1 MPAAMQ
7 GGAASHSV
15 ASFPPSMQ
23 EWPVDGE
30 APCSAKAAALT
41 AAAPPIEQ
49 LQLATRPV
57 AFPTDVKFVRF
68 ENCDLRGLSTG
79 VLILRGHA
87 ARFASLGRPLFAGL
101 GAFAANGGIP
111 RSLPFQTSCPNARLF
126 PCAGTVRRLPHQPTV
141 ARVLCEL
148 CASDLRHDGGVG
160 PTAKGLGPG
169 PDRGDPK
176 APQPLQ
182 IDPRAACRRQLARLR
197 ALGLCLLSSFEME
210 FFLLEMRGDDLSTV
224 RPAGIDS
231 SFARTASLFELHP
244 FIEKA
249 TDVLAALGVNLE
261 AVGKEHPA
269 GQLEF
274 IPAPSFGVR
283 AADDAFTIRNS
294 VKEVARMEGKYAT
307 FMSNV
312 FPHGLSSGCHL
323 NQSLWHAGK
332 LPAAVAEDGGAA
344 EPRGG
349 GRPHLEG
356 QRGPSNGGSG
366 EPRLGAPSSLG
377 ASTGGCPQPPPA
389 APQEEA
395 VPCVC
400 HSAGAGHPVP
410 ASASASGDPSHPTGL
425 SKVARSFIAGQLAHW
440 AGLCRVLVPDMNAAR
455 RIKAEAFVPLTASWA
470 LESRKVAIRVKAP
483 WPSPSPSAPRLKAEA
498 AGGLPSASS
507 SAPSGPNP
515 QAAPVPS
522 LCGSAYW
529 ENRLGASSI
538 NPYLAIAA
546 TVAAGID
553 GIERDLELPSMDA
566 AAPEISARLE
576 ESTPALRS
584 DKVLME
590 ALGEPIVEAL
600 EGIAEKER
608 LDRFSRLDG
617 CTQGPDAVVAD
628 RDVFIYL

>member
-307 FMSNV
+307 FMVSIPWITPRARTRQTFV
-312 FPHGLSSGCHL
+312 PWHCHGEPPEPRPTAAGRVTGGNGSRPVVASRRLRRPAPLAAGMDCLECRASFLKSRVKVAASISLQIIGAPLGGWWHLVCAFFFFACWLAVERVSARAELGVSSE
-323 NQSLWHAGK
+323 
-332 LPAAVAEDGGAA
+332 PVAVARRKAAGRSGRGRRSGGAKGRRPA
-344 EPRGG
+344 PPGG
-349 GRPHLEG
+349 PTRAVEW
-356 QRGPSNGGSG
+356 RKW
-366 EPRLGAPSSLG
+366 RASLG
-377 ASTGGCPQPPPA
+377 RSVLLGRLNGRLPT
-389 APQEEA
+389 AP
-395 VPCVC
+395 
-400 HSAGAGHPVP
+400 
-410 ASASASGDPSHPTGL
+410 
-425 SKVARSFIAGQLAHW
+425 ARSAAGRSGALRLPL
-440 AGLCRVLVPDMNAAR
+440 GR
-455 RIKAEAFVPLTASWA
+455 R
-470 LESRKVAIRVKAP
+470 R
-483 WPSPSPSAPRLKAEA
+483 APRAR
-498 AGGLPSASS
+498 
-507 SAPSGPNP
+507 
-515 QAAPVPS
+515 Q
-522 LCGSAYW
+522 
-529 ENRLGASSI
+529 RLS
-538 NPYLAIAA
+538 
-546 TVAAGID
+546 
-553 GIERDLELPSMDA
+553 
-566 AAPEISARLE
+566 
-576 ESTPALRS
+576 
-584 DKVLME
+584 
-590 ALGEPIVEAL
+590 
-600 EGIAEKER
+600 
-608 LDRFSRLDG
+608 
-617 CTQGPDAVVAD
+617 
-628 RDVFIYL
+628 